1 MGRSQGGLGVP
12 RGEGC
17 VKRGKNQGKAKVGNG
32 EGAKGGNAKG
42 TFSRDVPRG
51 VSLRQENIL
60 RGHVKRRDWG
70 TQKG

>member
-1 MGRSQGGLGVP
+1 MP

-17 VKRGKNQGKAKVGNG
+17 VKRGNNQGKAQGGNG

-60 RGHVKRRDWG
+60 RGNVKRWDWV